1 MIFKTNAKA
10 PSLNALSHNNIRL
23 DCTPETIRAVWK
35 ADTRAEML
43 AALVEHFD
51 GDEGKADDFYHQRRM
66 ASFYDHGTPPGLR
79 CTPIRTWR
87 QIVND
92 LGGFFGVEEFGRDR
106 LGRTVWY
113 CNAGDSYSPTL
124 AFVGRRMFVCCFADL
139 VESKAYRH
147 FSQEQM

>member
-23 DCTPETIRAVWK
+23 DCTPETLRRVWK
-35 ADTRAEML
+35 ADTKSEML

-51 GDEGKADDFYHQRRM
+51 GDEGKADDFYHERRL
-66 ASFYDHGTPPGLR
+66 ASFYDLGSPPGAL
-79 CTPIRTWR
+79 CTPLRTWR

-92 LGGFFGVEEFGRDR
+92 LAGFHEVEEFGRDR

-113 CNAGDSYSPTL
+113 CNAAGSYAPTL
-124 AFVGRRMFVCCFADL
+124 AFVNRRMFVCCFADL
-139 VESKAYRH
+139 VDSKAYRH